1 MDEKVSQKFHTPIS
15 QTFFPKQKEK
25 EEKIVAVVPRCVSNY
40 GSAIIKV
47 MLLFFK

>member
-15 QTFFPKQKEK
+15 LTFFPKQKEK
-25 EEKIVAVVPRCVSNY
+25 EEKMAVVPRCVSNY